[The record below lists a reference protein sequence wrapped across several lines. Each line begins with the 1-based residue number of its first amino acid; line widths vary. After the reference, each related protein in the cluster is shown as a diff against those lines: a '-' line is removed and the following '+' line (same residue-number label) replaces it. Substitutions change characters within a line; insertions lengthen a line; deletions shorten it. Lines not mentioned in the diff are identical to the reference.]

1 MNQIADHARYAD
13 HRDHRSEN
21 AVLLA
26 AARDEAVTSE
36 AAAALDWNYL
46 LAAAGRQ
53 GMIPLLQRWSVEHRF
68 PVPSETAAALH
79 ATYWTNRFRTRAL
92 LAELATIRA
101 AATGIGIP
109 LLPLKGAA
117 LAPTVYAAPEL
128 RPMSDLDL
136 LTRADD
142 LPRIGAIFADLG
154 YVQEPYEATLLP
166 TRLRDPLRHEWKF
179 VASRGGFPVL
189 VEVRAE
195 PLDPGLPPLTE
206 LDRAFSARLH
216 AHAARMWVRARS
228 LNNDDDDPAMLQAAP
243 EDLLLHVA
251 SHMAT
256 RHADF
261 RLIWLLDIRQI
272 ITHAPKFDWEYLT
285 AEARALGLT
294 VPVHAA
300 LDAAARWLDVPLPVI
315 WHGGVAPLISRL
327 RHPVDALEWSVLA
340 PREQTLAT
348 ADLAAVPPTPAW
360 LAVVSVAR
368 VSWQARAR
376 TLRWL
381 LLPCRGYLAGWR
393 NAPED
398 TTNWRYPGTA
408 IFRLIVALLLGLAAV
423 ARGLRVPVV
432 PALVDRL
439 MRRLN
444 PFGKYVSH
452 L

>member
-1 MNQIADHARYAD
+1 MTPTPAYPDHTGY
-13 HRDHRSEN
+13 RSEN

-26 AARDEAVTSE
+26 TARGEAMTHNAV
-36 AAAALDWNYL
+36 AALNWDYL
-46 LAAAGRQ
+46 LAAGERQ
-53 GMIPLLQRWSVEHRF
+53 GMIPLLQQWLTKHRL
-68 PVPSETAAALH
+68 PVPAETAATLS
-79 ATYWTNRFRTRAL
+79 ATYWTNRFRSRAL
-92 LAELATIRA
+92 LAELAAIRVA
-101 AATGIGIP
+101 AATVGIP

-117 LAPTVYAAPEL
+117 LAPTVYPAPEL

-142 LPRIGAIFADLG
+142 LPRIRALFADLG
-154 YVQEPYEATLLP
+154 YVEEPYEASLLP
-166 TRLRDPLRHEWKF
+166 TRLRDPLRREWKF

-216 AHAARMWVRARS
+216 AHAARMWARARP
-228 LNNDDDDPAMLQAAP
+228 LDNDPAMLQAAP

-272 ITHAPKFDWEYLT
+272 ITHTPEFDWEYL
-285 AEARALGLT
+285 AGEARSLGLT
-294 VPVHAA
+294 VPVRAA
-300 LDAAARWLDVPLPVI
+300 LDAAARWLHVPLPTM
-315 WHGGVAPLISRL
+315 WHGATTSFLPLL
-327 RHPVDALEWSVLA
+327 RHPVDALEWAVLA
-340 PREQTLAT
+340 PREQTLDT
-348 ADLAAVPPTPAW
+348 ADLAAIPPTPAW
-360 LAVVSVAR
+360 LAAVSVAR
-368 VSWQARAR
+368 VSWRARAQ

-381 LLPCRGYLAGWR
+381 LLPCQSYLAGWR
-393 NAPED
+393 NTPED
-398 TTNWRYPGTA
+398 MANWRYPGTA
-408 IFRLIVALLLGLAAV
+408 AFRLIVSFLLGIAAV
-423 ARGLRVPVV
+423 ARGLHVPVF

-444 PFGKYVSH
+444 PFRKYKSN